1 MTFESFTGKE
11 YLKIDI
17 ASNFGLDKAKWQD
30 RIDWFD
36 KHESQLFEM
45 VNQAEEPALFYAG
58 AKAWEDAKAGNSTG
72 YMISLDATSSG
83 LQLLACLTGDDKAA
97 SLCNVIDTGERE
109 DAYTKV
115 YDFMCSI
122 IGENSKIKRDD
133 TKQAIMTSLYG
144 SQAVPKEV
152 FGEGTLLLIFYDTM
166 RKLAPAAWELNEAF
180 LSMWNP
186 NADTYGWVL
195 PDNFNVNIKVM
206 DSVRH
211 RVHFLNEPYDIFIKE
226 QRAIENGRALGA
238 NVTHSCD
245 GMVVREM
252 THRCSYNAEKVQH
265 LRDLLDTHLESP
277 VDLVESNSPEDDKLV
292 DILWGHHINSGF
304 LSARILNVLN
314 ANNIGKVDGPVIRE
328 LLDSLPKKPFEVIS
342 IHDCF
347 RCHPNYGNDL
357 RRQYNNILAAIA
369 KSDMLAFLV
378 SQIVGKTV
386 HVKKQKANL
395 YEAIYESNY
404 ALS

>member
-1 MTFESFTGKE
+1 MTFESFTGKQ
-11 YLKIDI
+11 YIKIDV

-30 RIDWFD
+30 RIAWFD
-36 KHESQLFEM
+36 KNESQLFEM

-58 AKAWEDAKAGNSTG
+58 AKAWEDAKAGRPTG

-83 LQLLACLTGDDKAA
+83 LQLLACLTGDHLAA

-115 YDFMCSI
+115 YDWMCSV

-152 FGEGTLLLIFYDTM
+152 FGEGLLLQIFYDAM
-166 RKLAPAAWELNEAF
+166 QNMAPAAWELNQAF

-186 NADTYGWVL
+186 NVDKYGWVL
-195 PDNFNVNIKVM
+195 PDNFHVNIKVI

-211 RVHFLNEPYDIFIKE
+211 RVHFLNEPYDIFLKE

-238 NVTHSCD
+238 NATHSLD

-252 THRCSYNAEKVQH
+252 SHRCNHDPEKIKH
-265 LRDLLDTHLESP
+265 LKDLIDSHLESP
-277 VDLVESNSPEDDKLV
+277 TDLVESNSPEDDQLV
-292 DILWGHHINSGF
+292 DILWTHHINSGF

-314 ANNIGKVDGPVIRE
+314 ANNIAKVDGAVIRE
-328 LLDSLPKKPFEVIS
+328 LLDSLPQKPFEVIA

-357 RRQYNNILAAIA
+357 RRQYNNILAEIA
-369 KSDMLAFLV
+369 KSNLLAFLV
-378 SQIVGKTV
+378 SQIVGKPV
-386 HVKKQKANL
+386 NVKKQKANL
-395 YEAIYESNY
+395 YQEIYESNY